1 MDRFL
6 GPYPYENFKKW
17 VSLTNHI
24 TKDVLERVQPKCK
37 KISSVTELPIDPQ
50 YPGVSDS
57 ASENAVLSVGLNP
70 DAVFQFTK
78 FPKHRYPEGASPME
92 ISKHSMDSSYALS
105 CMLDGMKGESCG
117 CLGKGASIQEMM
129 CLFNCRSRIAF
140 IIIHQI
146 FSLACDW
153 SKRITWANIPQ
164 LKLGNIR
171 GHSPIFK
178 TDG

>member
-24 TKDVLERVQPKCK
+24 TKDLLERVQPKCK

-50 YPGVSDS
+50 YPGVSGS

-105 CMLDGMKGESCG
+105 CMLDGMKGESCHVG
-117 CLGKGASIQEMM
+117 EYSPAKTGEYP
-129 CLFNCRSRIAF
+129 RIF
-140 IIIHQI
+140 PN
-146 FSLACDW
+146 F
-153 SKRITWANIPQ
+153 
-164 LKLGNIR
+164 
-171 GHSPIFK
+171 
-178 TDG
+178 